1 MTKEE
6 WIDKAVAHIYSTGS
20 CAPIALGNLNPVISK
35 QKDNNMYNAIS
46 MDSKVSTQE
55 LELKQLSY
63 LKKRLYDVENA
74 QKNKNRGRFHL
85 DTPRGPRTIKEA
97 RELLTSGQFTFHWEG
112 DEDKVMSSH
121 DSPFCY
127 FSWRKPGEKEDLEGW
142 KAFKKQLE
150 KDVTDVEDTIMV
162 KSPEEALEA
171 IKALEAKVYS

>member
-6 WIDKAVAHIYSTGS
+6 WIDKAVTHIYSTGS

-46 MDSKVSTQE
+46 MDSRVSTQE

-63 LKKRLYDVENA
+63 LKKRLYDVETA
-74 QKNKNRGRFHL
+74 HKNKNRDRFHL
-85 DTPRGPRTIKEA
+85 DSPRGPRTIKEA
-97 RELLTSGQFTFHWEG
+97 RELLMSGQFSFDWEG
-112 DEDKVMSSH
+112 DEDKVIPH
-121 DSPFCY
+121 ASPLCY
-127 FSWRKPGEKEDLEGW
+127 FSWRKPGEKEDFEGW
-142 KAFKKQLE
+142 TAFKEQLK

-162 KSPEEALEA
+162 KSADEALEA